1 MPQTITAKEYHL
13 PDDIIIL
20 STSDMVG
27 NIVSF
32 NQGFLEASGY
42 THDELIGKPHN
53 ILRHPDMPDAAF
65 KDLWQTISDG
75 RPWFG
80 IVKNK
85 RKNGDHYW
93 VQANAAPIFENEKIV
108 GFVSVRYPATRA
120 QIDTVTPLYA
130 QAIAGKAKIP
140 VTTESHPIKT
150 ITLASLA
157 FFTIAAPTV
166 GRLFDQHLPIIL
178 ESTLSVF
185 SIAVMASMIHA
196 LFKLERP
203 SKETLTS
210 IHKMAHGEFLTPI
223 VGNTPWVNALN
234 LLRVRIGQNAAMSY
248 DAAHQATVLTTA
260 MNNAANCM
268 MVVDNLNNIISIN
281 KSLKNLFTQHQ
292 SQFKENMPQFDLEQ
306 IIGSNMSI
314 FRSDTGSD
322 LYQNLNQRTETYRI
336 NIRVGNLR
344 LCLIFVPIFRK
355 KHRLGTV
362 IEWEDKTAQI
372 QFMEE
377 LTRTIDEAKQ
387 GILISRV
394 ETKDLPGD
402 YQKTGEHLNDLLE
415 AITIT
420 LASIGRSTG
429 ELAFSRLNSEM
440 TGDYHGAFRTIQS
453 AINLSMRNL
462 NEVIAQVQFTTK
474 GVTESTK
481 QLTHD
486 IELFTEQTHQQ
497 AHAINSTSITIS
509 SMLKGVQENTT
520 NVNHANSLAQGVNQ
534 QVAAGE
540 QVMEQT
546 TEAMRAIHTSGNKI
560 GEIVTLIDTIAFQ
573 TNLLALNAA
582 VEAARAGEHGRGF
595 AVVASEVRN
604 LAQKSATAAKDIQT
618 LIATSVLQI
627 DEGTKL
633 VNKTHEALKTI
644 SSSVNEMT
652 EVVSHIAITSTHQ
665 QQAIDEIN
673 HEIHTMDRVAKQTT
687 DLVVQTGEASVAV
700 AQKMHILSQLVTQFQ
715 LSDAG
720 KEITHTGR
728 SLLADMKQAH
738 LNWLIRMSNVVNGYE
753 TINDVTTVRNHHI
766 CGLGKW
772 RDSTGKSFEHLPQMK
787 RLDDAHARFHQLVG
801 DAVDAANRQDCHC
814 ANAKMLEVEALSTE
828 VVSILEELENS
839 ISQEQQH
846 NHHSHQH

>member
-1 MPQTITAKEYHL
+1 
-13 PDDIIIL
+13 
-20 STSDMVG
+20 
-27 NIVSF
+27 
-32 NQGFLEASGY
+32 
-42 THDELIGKPHN
+42 
-53 ILRHPDMPDAAF
+53 
-65 KDLWQTISDG
+65 
-75 RPWFG
+75 
-80 IVKNK
+80 
-85 RKNGDHYW
+85 
-93 VQANAAPIFENEKIV
+93 
-108 GFVSVRYPATRA
+108 
-120 QIDTVTPLYA
+120 
-130 QAIAGKAKIP
+130 
-140 VTTESHPIKT
+140 
-150 ITLASLA
+150 
-157 FFTIAAPTV
+157 
-166 GRLFDQHLPIIL
+166 
-178 ESTLSVF
+178 
-185 SIAVMASMIHA
+185 
-196 LFKLERP
+196 
-203 SKETLTS
+203 
-210 IHKMAHGEFLTPI
+210 
-223 VGNTPWVNALN
+223 
-234 LLRVRIGQNAAMSY
+234 
-248 DAAHQATVLTTA
+248 
-260 MNNAANCM
+260 
-268 MVVDNLNNIISIN
+268 
-281 KSLKNLFTQHQ
+281 
-292 SQFKENMPQFDLEQ
+292 
-306 IIGSNMSI
+306 
-314 FRSDTGSD
+314 
-322 LYQNLNQRTETYRI
+322 
-336 NIRVGNLR
+336 LR

-387 GILISRV
+387 GMLISRV
-394 ETKDLPGD
+394 KTKNLPGD

-415 AITIT
+415 VITIA

-440 TGDYHGAFRTIQS
+440 TGEYHGAFRTIQS

-481 QLTHD
+481 QLTRD

-497 AHAINSTSITIS
+497 AHAINSTSLTIS

-520 NVNHANSLAQGVNQ
+520 NVNHANTLAKGVNQ

-546 TEAMRAIHTSGNKI
+546 TEAMRAIHTSGSKI

-604 LAQKSATAAKDIQT
+604 LAQKSATAAKDIQA

-627 DEGTKL
+627 NEGTKL
-633 VNKTHEALKTI
+633 VDNTHAALKKI

-652 EVVSHIAITSTHQ
+652 EVVSHIAITTTHQ

-673 HEIHTMDRVAKQTT
+673 HEIHTMDHVAKQTT
-687 DLVVQTGEASVAV
+687 ELVVQTGDASVAV
-700 AQKMHILSQLVTQFQ
+700 AQKMHVLSQLVTQFQ

-738 LNWLIRMSNVVNGYE
+738 LNWLIRISNVVNGYE
-753 TINDVTTVRNHHI
+753 TITDVATVRNHHL

-772 RDSTGKSFEHLPQMK
+772 RDSTGKTFEHLPQIK
-787 RLDDAHARFHQLVG
+787 QLDDAHARFHQLVG
-801 DAVDAANRQDCHC
+801 DAVEAARNQDCHL
-814 ANAKMLEVEALSTE
+814 ANGKMLEVEALSAQ
-828 VVSILEELENS
+828 VVSLLEALEHS
-839 ISQEQQH
+839 IEQEERQSTR
-846 NHHSHQH
+846 NKLMRISKT